1 VTGKKRAPAA
11 TGAGAAAL
19 AANLAASTTGN
30 DSIAYL
36 ADLCQPWPA
45 CVLDP
50 LVGGGRLCL
59 SPLGPAPRIPPPP
72 KVPGWHLGDLAEQAA
87 IKMALAGLLAD
98 AYQAAGDLEAW
109 ALWRRR
115 ELQHQA
121 IAWAATHPPQR
132 GEK

>member
-1 VTGKKRAPAA
+1 M
-11 TGAGAAAL
+11 
-19 AANLAASTTGN
+19 AANLAASTDGN
-30 DSIAYL
+30 SNIAQK
-36 ADLCQPWPA
+36 ADLCQPCPA

-50 LVGGGRLCL
+50 LGGGGRLCL
-59 SPLGPAPRIPPPP
+59 STLGPAPRIPPQPP
-72 KVPGWHLGDLAEQAA
+72 VPGRHLGDLAEQAA
-87 IKMALAGLLAD
+87 IKMAVAGLLAD

-109 ALWRRR
+109 LLWRRR